1 MTDKHD
7 IVSRWVD
14 VALGNTDRSNLRN
27 SRSNIIADGD
37 KIYSYGYHFEMAR
50 LVRDRKGQP
59 SHFLI
64 NGDRYSVT
72 TSGHQSLVRGQ
83 IARSELPSVIIPHSA
98 LASAGVRADTVQI
111 IEATPDRSQTI
122 KHKTNEHPDGFHWR
136 WEPQHGYVDKSDAYL
151 AGELESRNAS
161 LQASHD
167 AAVKRHEDNPKLWPT
182 VPPLE
187 QITVADLHPQVWA
200 CTGTIP
206 VLKSRNLV
214 AEVTALP
221 DGTCSYE
228 WETYRHWLGESL
240 VRAETEVR
248 GGKNRKSYF
257 LSGFDHNESRAL
269 YFFCELPAG
278 VHPTTVDEAY
288 ECLKPDV
295 VKTAEANGRS
305 VERQGDIFAIE
316 VTTANKK
323 DLRKAGARFEKRG
336 YLLDTNHT
344 ATEVAYMPNGVT
356 LVRGTM
362 THAPEFRAADH
373 SRVKLGDGKTWHIA
387 IKNTV
392 PIAVQANLRR
402 TAA

>member
-1 MTDKHD
+1 MTNKHD

-14 VALGNTDRSNLRN
+14 VALGLTDRSNLR
-27 SRSNIIADGD
+27 SERSNIIADGD
-37 KIYSYGYHFEMAR
+37 AIYSYGYHFEMAR

-59 SHFLI
+59 SFFLL

-83 IARSELPSVIIPHSA
+83 ISRSDMPSVIIPYSA
-98 LASAGVRADTVQI
+98 LASAGVARDTIQI
-111 IEATPDRSQTI
+111 VEATPDRGQTI

-136 WEPQHGYVDKSDAYL
+136 WEPQHGYVDKSDEYL
-151 AGELESRNAS
+151 AGELEHRNAT
-161 LQASHD
+161 LQRNHD
-167 AAVKRHEDNPKLWPT
+167 DAVRRHEENPTLWSAP
-182 VPPLE
+182 PPLE
-187 QITVADLHPQVWA
+187 QITVDDLDKQVWA
-200 CTGTIP
+200 CKGVIP
-206 VLKSRNLV
+206 VLRSRNLI

-269 YFFCELPAG
+269 YFFCELPTG
-278 VHPTTVDEAY
+278 VNPTTVAEAY

-323 DLRKAGARFEKRG
+323 DLRKAGARFEKHG
-336 YLLDTNHT
+336 YLLNTNHT
-344 ATEVAYMPNGVT
+344 ATEVAYMPDGVT

-362 THAPEFRAADH
+362 THSPEFRAADH

-392 PIAVQANLRR
+392 PIAVQANLQRR
-402 TAA
+402 AA